1 MYHAGVDIAIG
12 CDIPDASGMST
23 SSAIICYMFLA
34 LARAN
39 DLFNNDLFKKHLPSM
54 EELYA
59 YLGFIENGQVSA
71 SGKESCALGVRG
83 PYCVL
88 PIRTAGVSLLATKV
102 WGRLAD
108 PRTIRQSCRA
118 SQ

>member
-1 MYHAGVDIAIG
+1 MQRWLDFLHQLPTRLRLVAAGVDIAIG

-39 DLFNNDLFKKHLPSM
+39 DLFHSEHFKKNLPTQ

-59 YLGFIENGQVSA
+59 YLGFIENGQV
-71 SGKESCALGVRG
+71 CFPL
-83 PYCVL
+83 
-88 PIRTAGVSLLATKV
+88 SLY
-102 WGRLAD
+102 
-108 PRTIRQSCRA
+108 
-118 SQ
+118 